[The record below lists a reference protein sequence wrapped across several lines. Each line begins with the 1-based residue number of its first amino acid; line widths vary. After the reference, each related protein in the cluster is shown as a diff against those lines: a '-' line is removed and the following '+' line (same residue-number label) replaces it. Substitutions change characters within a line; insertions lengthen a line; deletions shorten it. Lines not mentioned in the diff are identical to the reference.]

1 MTPLEREILCA
12 VALSRTHGLSQAAA
26 LQLYRAAGS
35 ATALFEHRADLRA
48 LLPDVA
54 PRAAAALRAADDAL
68 HRAEAELEWAGSKG
82 VDVLC
87 LGDDRY
93 PVRLRECP
101 DAPLVLYYKGTPCL
115 SARRMVAVVGTRR
128 VTEQGKELCRRF
140 CDELAAA
147 APGTVVVSGLA
158 YGVDIHAHRAA
169 LAAGLPTVGVLAHGL
184 DRLYP
189 PSHRREAAA
198 MLADGGL
205 LTEYMTGTVPDKGN
219 FVRRNRI
226 VAGLVD
232 ACVVV
237 ESAARGG
244 ALITARLAADYH
256 RDVFAFPGR
265 VTDPCSEGCNQLIAS
280 QQALLLTG
288 GRALAEN
295 MGWAEAGTAPAPVQR
310 ELFPELTEAEAALC
324 ELLRDSDGLPLNM
337 LVVRSGRPVQEVSAL
352 LFELEMKGVVKAM
365 AGSLYRLL

>member
-1 MTPLEREILCA
+1 MTADDKEILSA
-12 VALSRTHGLSQAAA
+12 IALTRTRGLSLMAA
-26 LQLYRAAGS
+26 LQLCRAAGS
-35 ATALFEHRADLRA
+35 AAAVMDHRADVRE
-48 LLPDVA
+48 LLPDVS
-54 PRAAAALRAADDAL
+54 PRAVAVLREADDAL
-68 HRAEAELEWAGSKG
+68 RRAESELEWARTKG
-82 VDVLC
+82 IEVLC

-101 DAPLVLYYKGTPCL
+101 DAPLVLYYKGIPCL
-115 SARRMVAVVGTRR
+115 SSRRMVAVVGTRR

-140 CDELAAA
+140 CDELAAV

-169 LAAGLPTVGVLAHGL
+169 LAAGLPTVAVLAHGL

-189 PSHRREAAA
+189 ATHRREATD
-198 MLADGGL
+198 MVRDGGL
-205 LTEYMTGTVPDKGN
+205 LTEYMSGTVPDKGN

-237 ESAARGG
+237 ESAAKGG
-244 ALITARLAADYH
+244 ALITARLAADYD
-256 RDVFAFPGR
+256 REVYAFPGR
-265 VTDPCSEGCNQLIAS
+265 VTDPCSEGCNRLIAG
-280 QQALLLTG
+280 QQAQLLTG
-288 GRALAEN
+288 AADLAESL
-295 MGWAEAGTAPAPVQR
+295 GWAAPASKPEGVQR
-310 ELFPELTEAEAALC
+310 ELFPELSEAEAALC
-324 ELLRDSDGLPLNM
+324 DLLRGTDGLPLNL

-352 LFELEMKGVVKAM
+352 LFELEMKGVVRAQ